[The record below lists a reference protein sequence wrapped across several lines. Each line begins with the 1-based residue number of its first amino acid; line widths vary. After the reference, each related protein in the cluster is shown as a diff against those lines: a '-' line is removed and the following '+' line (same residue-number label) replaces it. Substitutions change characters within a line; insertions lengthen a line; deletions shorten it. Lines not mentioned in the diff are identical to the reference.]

1 MRKIAVRTVLSN
13 DKNIPDRLYK
23 YRSFNNRTL
32 DQLVADQ
39 LFFADPGTFNDPL
52 DTRPSLHADLDADT
66 LEDILRQLVEERIKA
81 EMGAAARA
89 IKYRGPKTH
98 NHIAVHSRRHA
109 EQVIANVRYH
119 ATNPDYENDDDPARF
134 LFGHHIEEELWR
146 RYDKGIVS
154 LAERAECPLMWS
166 HYGDQHKGVCI
177 GYSIP
182 DGAEQ
187 GLYKIT
193 YGGSRLVEASAVASM
208 LEGDNAAQRK
218 VDEAVLS
225 RKADEWGYER
235 EWRLVGPRGLQDSPL
250 ELEEVVFGMRCSLTV
265 RYAMVKALA
274 DRRRPVNFY
283 QICEHR
289 GEFRLDKYPLDTCEL
304 TASLPRRALDIRG
317 FFEPMVDDS

>member
-1 MRKIAVRTVLSN
+1 VGTVLNN
-13 DKNIPDRLYK
+13 DKNIPARLYK

-32 DQLVADQ
+32 DQLVADK
-39 LFFADPGTFNDPL
+39 LFFADPSTFNDPL

-66 LEDILRQLVEERIKA
+66 LEDILRRLVEERIKA

-89 IKYRGPKTH
+89 IKYRGPKTL
-98 NHIAVHSRRHA
+98 NHIAVNSRRRA
-109 EQVIANVRYH
+109 DQVIADVRYH
-119 ATNPDYENDDDPARF
+119 ATNPDYEDDDDPAR
-134 LFGHHIEEELWR
+134 LLLGHYVEEELLR

-208 LEGDNAAQRK
+208 LDGDNAAQRK

-225 RKADEWGYER
+225 RKADAWSYER
-235 EWRLVGPRGLQDSPL
+235 EWRLVGPRGVQDSPL

-265 RYAMVKALA
+265 RYAIVKALA
-274 DRRRPVNFY
+274 DRCRPVTFY
-283 QICEHR
+283 EIREHR
-289 GEFRLDKYPLDTCEL
+289 GEFQLDKYAVDTCEL
-304 TASLPRRALDIRG
+304 TALLPRRALAIREY
-317 FFEPMVDDS
+317 FEPIVDDG